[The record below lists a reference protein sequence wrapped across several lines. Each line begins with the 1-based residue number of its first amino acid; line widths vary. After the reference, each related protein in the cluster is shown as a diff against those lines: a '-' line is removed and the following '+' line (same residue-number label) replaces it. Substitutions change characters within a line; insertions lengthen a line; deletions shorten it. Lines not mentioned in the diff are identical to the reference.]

1 MEDFNMELHHI
12 IQKLLYYAKVKLGLQ
27 EFDSIYVQNQLLDLF
42 HLTSMENTSIDEK
55 TIENLQV
62 PDVLL
67 EELRTYLK
75 ENTTYND
82 KEIERL
88 LVKVMGIITPMPN
101 DVISHFT
108 TLEKENPQ
116 TALDYLYQLEIY
128 NNYIQKTAVDRNLYW
143 KAEFPTNYLEITIN
157 LSKPEKKNS
166 DIAKLVGKKDVS
178 YPKCLLCLENLG
190 YAGRDD
196 HPARQ
201 NIRMIPVSLNDEHWF
216 LQYSPY
222 VYYYEHCIVICGHH
236 EPMQMGRRIYANLL
250 SFVDRFPCFFVGSNS
265 ELPIVGGS
273 ILNHEHFQGGSHL
286 MPMMFS
292 HPIIELEN
300 KKYKHTKIEYLDWY
314 ASTLRLT
321 SKNKEE
327 LLDAAEHIL
336 AVWRDYQD
344 EEIDIIP
351 HSNGAQHNTTT
362 PIARK
367 VDDNYVLYLILRN
380 NRTNE
385 TYPDG
390 IFHAHPEY
398 HNIKSEGIGLIE
410 AMGMFILPARL
421 ERQTKELAVLLND
434 VSMDVDEYF
443 KEHEDLKIHRD
454 FIVRLRKQ
462 LDHTLIE
469 EEAIQYIR
477 NEISTVCM
485 HILGNV
491 AVFKQDEKGNE
502 HFMSFAKKLDL

>member
-1 MEDFNMELHHI
+1 MQLHHI

-42 HLTSMENTSIDEK
+42 HLSSMESKAIDEK
-55 TIENLQV
+55 AIELLQV

-67 EELRTYLK
+67 DELRTYLK
-75 ENTTYND
+75 ENTTYEA

-88 LVKVMGIITPMPN
+88 LVKVMGMITPMPN
-101 DVISHFT
+101 DVVQHFT

-116 TALDYLYQLEIY
+116 QALDYLYQLEID
-128 NNYIQKTAVDRNLYW
+128 NNYIQKTAVDKNLYW
-143 KAEFPTNYLEITIN
+143 KAEFPSNYLEITIN

-166 DIAKLVGKKDVS
+166 DIAKLIGKKDVS

-201 NIRMIPVSLNDEHWF
+201 NIRMIPVSLNGEKWF

-250 SFVDRFPCFFVGSNS
+250 AFVDRFPCFFIGSNS

-292 HPIIELEN
+292 HPIIEIST
-300 KKYKHTKIEYLDWY
+300 KKYPHTKIEYLDWY
-314 ASTLRLT
+314 ASTIRLT

-327 LLDAAEHIL
+327 LLDASSHIL
-336 AVWRDYQD
+336 EVWRNYRD

-351 HSNGAQHNTTT
+351 FSEGKQHNTTT

-367 VDDNYVLYLILRN
+367 IGDTYVLFLILRN

-421 ERQTKELAVLLND
+421 ERQTKELAYLLND
-434 VSMDVDEYF
+434 LSLDMETYF
-443 KEHEDLKIHRD
+443 KDHEDLRIHQA
-454 FIVRLRKQ
+454 FITRLRK
-462 LDHTLIE
+462 TLHE
-469 EEAIQYIR
+469 PLSLEAAIQMIR
-477 NEISTVCM
+477 NEISSVCM

-491 AVFKQDEKGNE
+491 AVFKQDEEGKK
-502 HFMSFAKKLDL
+502 HFLAFAQNLDL